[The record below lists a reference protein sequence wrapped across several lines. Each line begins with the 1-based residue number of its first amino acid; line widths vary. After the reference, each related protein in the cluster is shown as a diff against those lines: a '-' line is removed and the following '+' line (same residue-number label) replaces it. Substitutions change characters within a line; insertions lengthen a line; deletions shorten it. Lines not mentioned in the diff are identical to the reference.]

1 MILIFL
7 SYYSPISEL
16 QNAFE
21 NIARNIG
28 EHWRSLVSELEVPE
42 CYVDEVRDKYPQ
54 DLYQQALL
62 ILQIWKDYN
71 QEAATMDTL
80 KKALEARLCKRKG
93 IGLHMLKPVI
103 KV

>member
-1 MILIFL
+1 MYILYHFF
-7 SYYSPISEL
+7 ISDL
-16 QNAFE
+16 QYAFE

-28 EHWRSLVSELEVPE
+28 EHWRWLVSELVVPE
-42 CYVDEVRDKYPQ
+42 FYVDEVRAKYPL
-54 DLYQQALL
+54 DYYQQALR

-80 KKALEARLCKRKG
+80 KKALDARLCKRKG